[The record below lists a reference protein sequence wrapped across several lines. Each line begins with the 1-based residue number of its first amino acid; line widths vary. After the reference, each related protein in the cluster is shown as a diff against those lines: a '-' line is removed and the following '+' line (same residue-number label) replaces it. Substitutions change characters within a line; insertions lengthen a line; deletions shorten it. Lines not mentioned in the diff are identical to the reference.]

1 MRKKSLIS
9 VCVIALAL
17 LVILLSLFLRIDVSE
32 KKDHVRVAIVI
43 DDWGYNLNNI
53 GLLNSIEAPL
63 TLAIL
68 PNLAFSG
75 KIASMEYQRK
85 NRELMLHM
93 PMEPEND
100 SLRLEEDTILCSMDK
115 DKVVSLVTSALNSVP
130 YVKGVSNHMGSKV
143 TRDKDTV
150 GAVMNYLQSRGMF
163 FLDSV
168 AVSDSICEQVAKDK
182 GLAFSKRDVFLDNIA
197 DKKYIATQFDQLIA
211 TALEKGSA
219 VGIGHDKSLTLE
231 TIKEKTLELKDSDI
245 EFVLISELVSKV
257 NSE

>member
-1 MRKKSLIS
+1 MRKKSLLSLFII
-9 VCVIALAL
+9 VLVL
-17 LVILLSLFLRIDVSE
+17 LVILSAFFLRRHTSE
-32 KKDHVRVAIVI
+32 KKISVKVAIVI

-75 KIASMEYQRK
+75 EIASMEYQRA
-85 NRELMLHM
+85 NRELILHM

-115 DKVVSLVTSALNSVP
+115 DKVASLVASALSSVP
-130 YVKGVSNHMGSKV
+130 SVKGVSNHMGSKV
-143 TRDKDTV
+143 TRDRDTV
-150 GAVMNYLQSRGMF
+150 GAVMNYLQSRDMF

-182 GLAFSKRDVFLDNIA
+182 SLAFAKRDVFLDNIA
-197 DKKYIATQFDQLIA
+197 DREYISTQFDQLIA

-231 TIKEKTLELKDSDI
+231 TIKEKILQLKDSDI
-245 EFVLISELVSKV
+245 EFVLISELVSNV
-257 NSE
+257 DSE